1 MGCVGC
7 AAILQTVSDTDCL
20 RRRNAIQS
28 VELKYRV
35 RNGFK
40 GRRRSGWKREEQ
52 ISLDQA

>member
-1 MGCVGC
+1 MKKMGCVGC

-35 RNGFK
+35 RNGF
-40 GRRRSGWKREEQ
+40 
-52 ISLDQA
+52 